1 MYYNQFFKVSAKF
14 HNVDLEGKE
23 AKCSETF
30 LIEALNFAE
39 AYTAV
44 LDLITKTTTFPD
56 TIEIQKIE
64 QAKFEELVVT
74 DSMENENC
82 INNNY
87 VELFADHEIGI
98 FVYDVKI
105 AFETEDHAWTV
116 STLSIQPFC
125 QVQAK
130 YKEAL
135 ALAASGAAAPPADDY
150 ASALFN
156 CAECLQEGAEATV
169 AACAALPDGQLTLA
183 AVQAAAGWADPAAL

>member
-105 AFETEDHAWTV
+105 AFETEDSKGKKKETTSTYIITGKSPVEVSNIIGALLKDSTV
-116 STLSIQPFC
+116 SYRISNIKATKTNTVLVIPETYKSIKD
-125 QVQAK
+125 K
-130 YKEAL
+130 YEVIKT
-135 ALAASGAAAPPADDY
+135 Y
-150 ASALFN
+150 I
-156 CAECLQEGAEATV
+156 V
-169 AACAALPDGQLTLA
+169 K
-183 AVQAAAGWADPAAL
+183 